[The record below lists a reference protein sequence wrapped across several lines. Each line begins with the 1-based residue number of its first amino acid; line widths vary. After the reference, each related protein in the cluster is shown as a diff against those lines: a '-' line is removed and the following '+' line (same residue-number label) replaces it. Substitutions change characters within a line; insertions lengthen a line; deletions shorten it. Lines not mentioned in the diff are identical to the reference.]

1 MRHKLC
7 HISNLTYDMLHLYIK
22 TDNQRISLDM
32 YKSAVD
38 DGAYANGVKPP
49 VERSASNY
57 ARNLRLINS

>member
-1 MRHKLC
+1 MWHMICIIYR
-7 HISNLTYDMLHLYIK
+7 YIII
-22 TDNQRISLDM
+22 DSLDM

-57 ARNLRLINS
+57 ARNLRLINA

>member
-1 MRHKLC
+1 
-7 HISNLTYDMLHLYIK
+7 MLHGWIIK
-22 TDNQRISLDM
+22 YSLDM